1 MSTTTGSECFIT
13 GGKVECPANSDF
25 TFGAAKKTLDADI
38 TCPLNSVDQ
47 TQFRDMS
54 QKGLCTC
61 DAKLIDTN
69 PDPNDPDP
77 PEPLDCTCYV
87 CPDGTKLGFG
97 YKCTEP
103 IFNDCFSFN
112 CNFECN
118 GDDENTQ
125 IAPDSGDEPTSA
137 PMEESAAFNLHQTP
151 LSLSVWLLVWMV
163 FHMRR

>member
-1 MSTTTGSECFIT
+1 MATTVDSDCYIT
-13 GGKVECPANSDF
+13 GGKVSCPADTQF
-25 TFGAAKKTLDADI
+25 TFGGAEKTLDADI

-61 DAKLIDTN
+61 DATIMETN
-69 PDPNDPDP
+69 PDPDATEE
-77 PEPLDCTCYV
+77 PESLACTCYV

-97 YKCTEP
+97 YKCEEP
-103 IFNDCFSFN
+103 IFNDCYSFN

-118 GDDENTQ
+118 GSDDNTQ
-125 IAPDSGDEPTSA
+125 IAGEGAGPTAAPIDESGASY
-137 PMEESAAFNLHQTP
+137 LHQTP